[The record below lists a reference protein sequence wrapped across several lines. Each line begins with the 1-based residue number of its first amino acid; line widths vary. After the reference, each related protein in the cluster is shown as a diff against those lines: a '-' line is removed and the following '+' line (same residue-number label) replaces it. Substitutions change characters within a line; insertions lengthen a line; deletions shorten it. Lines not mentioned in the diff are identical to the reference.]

1 MPRGG
6 PGPAARGRAAAG
18 RRGPAAP
25 ASFTQ
30 SQPVGGP
37 PASPSTNRIARP
49 EGGGANGG
57 RSRGRVGLAGRRA
70 AGAALGARLASP
82 QGPQPPP
89 GRAPRDA
96 PCSRRSSGPSPRP
109 SLSLPAP
116 VQPGARPVRSRRA
129 AASGMVV
136 VTGQGRASRDPDEAM
151 SSSEAEDEFQEPATP
166 TATQAGEALPL
177 LPQQVRAPGFPA
189 PRWAR
194 GCGTH
199 SPNSPGFPR
208 VPACPVPFP
217 LIPKSLKPL
226 AA

>member
-1 MPRGG
+1 MGAGRGAVWGWRGG
-6 PGPAARGRAAAG
+6 
-18 RRGPAAP
+18 
-25 ASFTQ
+25 
-30 SQPVGGP
+30 
-37 PASPSTNRIARP
+37 
-49 EGGGANGG
+49 
-57 RSRGRVGLAGRRA
+57 GRRA
-70 AGAALGARLASP
+70 QRSGPGSRRLRARSP
-82 QGPQPPP
+82 PAVPP
-89 GRAPRDA
+89 PRDA
-96 PCSRRSSGPSPRP
+96 PCGRRRSSGPSPRP

-116 VQPGARPVRSRRA
+116 VQPRARPVRSRRA

-177 LPQQVRAPGFPA
+177 LPQQVRAPGLPA
-189 PRWAR
+189 PRWAW

-217 LIPKSLKPL
+217 LIPQSLKPL